1 MRTIGRRAL
10 GAWAATALGTVGG
23 PAAAAGLRQERPPD
37 PAVEMGEPDDL
48 GVVDESGVE
57 EGGDGGAA
65 GPTTSGTSGTS
76 GRRNVYA
83 ATMSGVAPSL
93 VGVPVRV
100 YVPNEV
106 GGTVS
111 IIDATTLEVTGRFPA
126 GRLPHHVTP
135 DWDLSRLYVSSMN
148 AGLLI
153 EVDPVSGLPAGQ
165 RTLPAPY
172 NLYFTPDGEKAIVVA
187 ETLGRLDFYD
197 RVSWRFLKST
207 LVPWRGVDH
216 LDFSADGNYLL
227 ASTEFSGMTVRVDT
241 TSMVITGTVPV
252 GGLPI
257 DVRLAPDG
265 SVFYVTNQSRHGVSL
280 VDGDRLVEVG
290 FVPTGRGAHGLAVSR
305 NARWMYV
312 GNRLE
317 GSVSVMDTERH
328 EVVETWK
335 VGGSPD
341 MLQVSTDGRQL
352 WVSNR
357 FGSNVTVLD
366 TDGGAVV
373 KQIVVGSAPHGL
385 AYFPQP
391 GRISLG
397 HNGVYR

>member
-1 MRTIGRRAL
+1 MRTLGRRAL
-10 GAWAATALGTVGG
+10 GLWAAKLGAMGG
-23 PAAAAGLRQERPPD
+23 PAAAAGLRQERPAD
-37 PAVEMGEPDDL
+37 PTEDAEAPAEA
-48 GVVDESGVE
+48 DEAEST
-57 EGGDGGAA
+57 
-65 GPTTSGTSGTS
+65 PSR
-76 GRRNVYA
+76 RRNVYA
-83 ATMSGVAPSL
+83 ATISGLAPQL
-93 VGVPVRV
+93 VGVPARV

-135 DWDLSRLYVSSMN
+135 DWDLSKLYVSSMN
-148 AGLLI
+148 AGLLV
-153 EVDPVSGLPAGQ
+153 EVDPVSGLPSGQ

-187 ETLGRLDFYD
+187 ETLNRLDFYD

-207 LVPWRGVDH
+207 IVPWRGVDH
-216 LDFSADGNYLL
+216 LDFSADGDYLL
-227 ASTEFSGMTVRVDT
+227 ASTEFSGVVVRVET
-241 TSMVITGTVPV
+241 TSMALTGAVQV

-257 DVRLAPDG
+257 DVRLSPDG
-265 SVFYVTNQSRHGVSL
+265 SVFYVANQSRHGVSL

-290 FVPTGRGAHGLAVSR
+290 FVPTGRGAHGLAMSR
-305 NARWMYV
+305 NTRWLYV

-317 GSVSVMDTERH
+317 GTVSVIDTETH
-328 EVVETWK
+328 EVVATWR

-352 WVSNR
+352 WLSNR
-357 FGSNVTVLD
+357 FSSNVTVAD
-366 TDGGAVV
+366 TDGGGVI